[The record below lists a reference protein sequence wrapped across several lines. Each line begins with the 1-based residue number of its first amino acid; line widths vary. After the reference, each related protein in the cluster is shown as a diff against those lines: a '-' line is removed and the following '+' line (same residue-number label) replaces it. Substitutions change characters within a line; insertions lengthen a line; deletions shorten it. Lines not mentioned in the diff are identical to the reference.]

1 MPTCSEIEPLIT
13 AVVDDEATSTER
25 AAVGAHLQ
33 QCGPCRR
40 RAADETSA
48 RRILRA
54 RADTFHVEAPAM
66 LRARCRPARPSPWR
80 AIIRPIPVWAA
91 AVVLVVVLAG
101 VFYGVGRGST
111 ALAAG
116 LALDH
121 VKCFALFEKASGPGD
136 ATVIAERMKESYG
149 WSFTIPATSVALG
162 LRLVGGRRCFSTDG
176 RVAHI
181 LYPSRRT
188 AAVAVHRAGD
198 HDRDTATGGD
208 GPPGRDLV
216 ARRQHVRRSRP

>member
-1 MPTCSEIEPLIT
+1 M
-13 AVVDDEATSTER
+13 
-25 AAVGAHLQ
+25 
-33 QCGPCRR
+33 
-40 RAADETSA
+40 
-48 RRILRA
+48 
-54 RADTFHVEAPAM
+54 
-66 LRARCRPARPSPWR
+66 
-80 AIIRPIPVWAA
+80 
-91 AVVLVVVLAG
+91 VVLAG

-162 LRLVGGRRCFSTDG
+162 LPWSAAGGALTDG

-181 LYPSRRT
+181 LYR
-188 AAVAVHRAGD
+188 
-198 HDRDTATGGD
+198 HDGRPLSLFIVPGTTTATQQLAVMGHQAMIWSRGGSTFVVLARE
-208 GPPGRDLV
+208 PRDDV
-216 ARRQHVRRSRP
+216 ARVAAYIRNVVH